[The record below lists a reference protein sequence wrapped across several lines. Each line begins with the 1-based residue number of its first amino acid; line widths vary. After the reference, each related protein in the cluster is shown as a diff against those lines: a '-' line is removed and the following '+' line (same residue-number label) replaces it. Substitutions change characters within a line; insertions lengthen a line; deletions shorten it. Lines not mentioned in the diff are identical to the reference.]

1 MQPKLTAVP
10 DARQCPPWCEGR
22 WHPPIRREPD
32 ERYTLHDKPILAGEW
47 ATVTAQLIDW
57 HDKPTE
63 QAVFVEVD
71 EALTPAQVSELVR
84 ALVEASLILDRPH
97 T

>member
-1 MQPKLTAVP
+1 MSAMVRRPLAPAHSARARRAV
-10 DARQCPPWCEGR
+10 
-22 WHPPIRREPD
+22 H
-32 ERYTLHDKPILAGEW
+32 TLHDKPILAGEW
-47 ATVTAQLIDW
+47 ATVTAQLIEW
-57 HDKPTE
+57 HDKATE
-63 QAVFVEVD
+63 PAVFVEVD